1 MRLLAARPVNNGGV
15 RRRCPH
21 RASSLELGDS
31 RGLANPRG
39 GCVSCRVAALRAA
52 LAFIGPPFP
61 AVAAVVAAAAVVL
74 LVVVVVVAFVVLA
87 LRRGVLRSVGDVRVV
102 PAIAVA
108 AVVDCVVVVVVEVA
122 AEDGLR
128 GVVLSRGK

>member
-74 LVVVVVVAFVVLA
+74 LVVVVVAFVVLA